1 VVDPHL
7 VGEKHI
13 MDSPPADN
21 IIDTTQCIHVHHEI
35 HRALRGSARH
45 RDSLRIVVPF
55 SERNFNMLQ
64 THVYNHQSHGSKENL
79 SGAVRRHKTTLH
91 LLVVGRSL

>member
-1 VVDPHL
+1 MVDPHL

-45 RDSLRIVVPF
+45 RDFALLFRS
-55 SERNFNMLQ
+55 RN
-64 THVYNHQSHGSKENL
+64 
-79 SGAVRRHKTTLH
+79 ATLTCYKPTSTIISRMEAKKIYQVLYAGTKQH
-91 LLVVGRSL
+91 STF